1 MIPVVF
7 LTILGLAYLILVVSA
22 VVVVVL
28 DNHNPM
34 RAMSWV
40 VVLLFLPVV
49 GLVLYVFFGRNLRRE
64 HLIGKRTLS
73 RISRKS
79 LQAYIEQ
86 RSIQTP
92 PAYSQLINLFRS
104 LNKALPFEGN
114 RTTLYF
120 DGYTMVQALMRDISR
135 ARHHIHLEFYI
146 FEDDAVGRL
155 VRDLLVD
162 KARQGVE
169 VRLLYDDVG
178 SWDVPNGFYDRMR
191 SEGIE
196 VRGFLKVRFPLFTSK
211 VNYRNHRKV
220 AVIDGR
226 TGFIGGM
233 NIAERYLKGLSFG
246 AWRDTHLRIEG
257 PAVYGLQSTFL
268 LAWFLMENSL
278 LTASKYYPASTLAGT
293 ALVQTVTSEPVG
305 EWRAIMQGLVL
316 AITSAKRYFYIQTP
330 YFMPNEPILSAL
342 QTAALAG
349 VDVRLM
355 IPARSDSRL
364 THLGSMSYLEDVLKA
379 GVKVF
384 FYEKGFLHSKM
395 MVSDDMLST
404 VGSTNM
410 DFRSFE
416 HNFEINAF
424 VYDEQTAWYV
434 KERFLLDQR
443 DSRPVRLKEWRER
456 PFGEK
461 FKESVVRLLSP
472 LL

>member
-257 PAVYGLQSTFL
+257 PAVYGLQSNFL
-268 LAWFLMENSL
+268 LDWFFMENSL
-278 LTASKYYPASTLAGT
+278 LTASKYYPASTLAGRP
-293 ALVQTVTSEPVG
+293 SCRPS
-305 EWRAIMQGLVL
+305 RPNP
-316 AITSAKRYFYIQTP
+316 SASGGPSCKGWCWP
-330 YFMPNEPILSAL
+330 S
-342 QTAALAG
+342 
-349 VDVRLM
+349 
-355 IPARSDSRL
+355 PARSA
-364 THLGSMSYLEDVLKA
+364 T
-379 GVKVF
+379 
-384 FYEKGFLHSKM
+384 
-395 MVSDDMLST
+395 ST
-404 VGSTNM
+404 
-410 DFRSFE
+410 
-416 HNFEINAF
+416 
-424 VYDEQTAWYV
+424 
-434 KERFLLDQR
+434 
-443 DSRPVRLKEWRER
+443 SRPPISCPTSPSSPPSRR
-456 PFGEK
+456 PRWQV
-461 FKESVVRLLSP
+461 STCA
-472 LL
+472 